1 MNFEKSGFM
10 PTDCGLKH
18 VESDTFNHL
27 IKIHSL
33 AATNP
38 GQFNQFLLAMC
49 KQKDFKTSP
58 SPSQECHTQF
68 YYGNATL
75 AVFFLPGFRP
85 LE

>member
-1 MNFEKSGFM
+1 MNFEKTQFM
-10 PTDCGLKH
+10 PTDCGLKR
-18 VESDTFNHL
+18 VESDTFYHL

-58 SPSQECHTQF
+58 SPPQECHTQF

-75 AVFFLPGFRP
+75 AILFHAGFRP